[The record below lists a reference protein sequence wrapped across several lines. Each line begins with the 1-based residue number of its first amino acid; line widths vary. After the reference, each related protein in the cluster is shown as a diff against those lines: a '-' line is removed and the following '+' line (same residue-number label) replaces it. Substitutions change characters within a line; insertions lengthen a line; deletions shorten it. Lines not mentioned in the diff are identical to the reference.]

1 MKIYNKNWKKKTKRS
16 SLTCYISSVF
26 KVEGY
31 VNGTEVGS
39 GVAIYDEGSTIYE

>member
-1 MKIYNKNWKKKTKRS
+1 MKIYKKKKKKKIVR

-39 GVAIYDEGSTIYE
+39 GVAIYDGGSTIYE